1 MVTLIIVV
9 AIITILV
16 LALTAFAC
24 LVIGAGWDAVAHGAL
39 EPDDDPCDPDT

>member
-9 AIITILV
+9 AVIAIPV
-16 LALTAFAC
+16 LALTAFAG
-24 LVIGAGWDAVAHGAL
+24 LVIGAGLDAVAHGAL

>member
-9 AIITILV
+9 AIIVILV
-16 LALTAFAC
+16 LALTAFAG
-24 LVIGAGWDAVAHGAL
+24 LIIGAGLNAVAHGAL